1 MLLHSFF
8 YNSKLIYGENSC
20 QTIKYRMFFDSL
32 TKCFKPVTK
41 NFCIHLA
48 IFGNTMVDIGKCI
61 TSSPCVLHVF
71 SNTTNGSELHYQ
83 QRKQQGLCFPIKLQ
97 TKVCSTGGFL
107 GQLPIYKHFY
117 FSFAEIN
124 RKPTFDA
131 IPDLVCNNIRF
142 FFNFFSKVFFFS
154 VTPEY
159 FQTPS
164 TLFINSFYG
173 N

>member
-71 SNTTNGSELHYQ
+71 SNTSRANSKGCVFPSSC
-83 QRKQQGLCFPIKLQ
+83 KQKSVALVVFWVNYLFISISTSALLR
-97 TKVCSTGGFL
+97 STGNPL
-107 GQLPIYKHFY
+107 LMQ
-117 FSFAEIN
+117 
-124 RKPTFDA
+124 
-131 IPDLVCNNIRF
+131 
-142 FFNFFSKVFFFS
+142 
-154 VTPEY
+154 
-159 FQTPS
+159 FQ
-164 TLFINSFYG
+164 I
-173 N
+173 